1 LAYWAKLLCVS
12 SKTPKKNNNNMS
24 AEENKTQTFKLAVA
38 TGYSSR
44 LPRTWGD
51 TKKWTI
57 DVSPTDTLADVL
69 TKITAAGGHG
79 LPPLSSFLV
88 AAGAHVSLEHDH
100 GRLPDPRPE
109 ATVGANGLNA
119 NTVLRWPN
127 GMAMSD

>member
-1 LAYWAKLLCVS
+1 
-12 SKTPKKNNNNMS
+12 MS
-24 AEENKTQTFKLAVA
+24 AEENKTFKLTVA
-38 TGYSSR
+38 TGYSGL

-79 LPPLSSFLV
+79 LPGLSSFLV
-88 AAGAHVSLEHDH
+88 AAGAHVRLVSDH

-119 NTVLRWPN
+119 NTVLRWHN
-127 GMAMSD
+127 GMLD